1 MAGRRI
7 LALLLVATAWGCPGT
22 LDDPAR
28 FLEADAGDAGEV
40 NVEGAAT
47 PDAGCPDVPT
57 LFAATCT
64 ASSCHSASN
73 KAQGL
78 DLQSPDLPAR
88 LVGVPATEGPGL
100 LVDPSTPSQ
109 SVLWTKLQ
117 PDPPF
122 GARMPLSAAPLDSAT
137 TACVLVWIETLEAT
151 DAGSA
156 GNVGG
161 DGGAE

>member
-1 MAGRRI
+1 MAGHRI
-7 LALLLVATAWGCPGT
+7 VPLLLVATAWGCPGT

-28 FLEADAGDAGEV
+28 FLGADAGAADPEA
-40 NVEGAAT
+40 AAT
-47 PDAGCPDVPT
+47 ADAGCPDIPA
-57 LFAATCT
+57 LFATTCT

-78 DLQSPDLPAR
+78 DLQSPDLAAR

-109 SVLWTKLQ
+109 SVLCTKLQ

-122 GARMPLSAAPLDSAT
+122 GARMPLSAAPLDGAT
-137 TACVLVWIETLEAT
+137 IACVLAWIEQTAEAT
-151 DAGSA
+151 HGDAGD
-156 GNVGG
+156 G
-161 DGGAE
+161 DGGAQ